1 MDKIFSK
8 LKDTLKYPVGGKET
22 ILRFLIGCVI
32 NYVPVFGNIVA
43 AGYAM
48 RGMKEVMTGK
58 EGMPRWN
65 DFVGLFLS
73 GGKFLVALFI
83 YGLAFFVPF
92 ALGMFLF
99 VVIKS
104 AWAVMLGFFI
114 IMLGTILALSSAFIF
129 PMVII
134 YMLKFDEKLNK
145 IFSFSEV
152 MLNIRRAAVPYTIN
166 VLIAWATILVF
177 LFISYSFMSLKFGFL
192 IAVIPLFYLF
202 LIVTYIFGRL
212 GAELGDVVI
221 ERVNIVEGDI
231 NK

>member
-1 MDKIFSK
+1 MDRTLNK
-8 LKDTLKYPVGGKET
+8 LKDTLKYPVNGKKT
-22 ILRFLIGCVI
+22 ILRFLVGCVI
-32 NYVPVFGNIVA
+32 NYIPIFGNIVA
-43 AGYAM
+43 TGYAM
-48 RGMKEVMTGK
+48 RGMREVMVGK
-58 EGMPRWN
+58 EGMPHWT
-65 DFVGLFLS
+65 DFMGLFLS

-92 ALGMFLF
+92 SLGMFLF
-99 VVIKS
+99 VIVKS
-104 AWAVMLGFFI
+104 AWAVILGFFV

-134 YMLKFDEKLNK
+134 YMLKFDERLKK

-166 VLIAWATILVF
+166 VLIAWLTILVF
-177 LFISYSFMSLKFGFL
+177 LYISFTLMSLKFGFL

-212 GAELGDVVI
+212 GADLGDVVI
-221 ERVNIVEGDI
+221 ERVNLVEGDL